1 MPESKICDNSCA
13 ARSSWLRH
21 AAPEVHPT
29 IVWAKFQ
36 AMADGAGIASEK
48 LWAKSRFDHGIRH
61 R

>member
-48 LWAKSRFDHGIRH
+48 LWG
-61 R
+61 